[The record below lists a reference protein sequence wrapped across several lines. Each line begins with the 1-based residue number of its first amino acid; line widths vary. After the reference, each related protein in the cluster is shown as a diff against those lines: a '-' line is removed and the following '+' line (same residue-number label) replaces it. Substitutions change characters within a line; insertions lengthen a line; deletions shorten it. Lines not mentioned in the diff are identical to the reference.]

1 MRKLFIG
8 LGALAVAGFALPAA
22 TPASAQD
29 RTVIIKK
36 DRGHHEGW
44 RHHNWRRHNAKV
56 VIVKKHKRWH
66 HDHD

>member
-36 DRGHHEGW
+36 DRAQYEGW
-44 RHHNWRRHNAKV
+44 RRHHAKV